1 MELKYVVPD
10 VNKTFGKL
18 EYAGEGK
25 VEQKMI
31 N

>member
-10 VNKTFGKL
+10 VNKTFGKF

-25 VEQKMI
+25 VEQKRI